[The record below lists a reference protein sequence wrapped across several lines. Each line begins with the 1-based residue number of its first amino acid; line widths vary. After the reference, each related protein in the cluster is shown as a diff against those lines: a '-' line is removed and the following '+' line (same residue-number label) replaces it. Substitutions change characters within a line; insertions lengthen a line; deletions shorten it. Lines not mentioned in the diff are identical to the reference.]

1 MMSYLHKVK
10 PVDQRFHEW
19 VDNINKTERID
30 KSIIAFNFGLFESKE
45 GFTMYLTGSKI
56 FDKDDDDWAAN
67 IDFEPKQKYFSFG
80 NELLKDKD
88 WKDILKFAESLVQS
102 YVKSEDFKTSIFA
115 QAIVITVGFDDGELT
130 IIKFQ

>member
-67 IDFEPKQKYFSFG
+67 MDFEPKQKYFSFG

-88 WKDILKFAESLVQS
+88 WQDILKCAESLVQS
-102 YVKSEDFKTSIFA
+102 YVKSEDFKISIFA
-115 QAIVITVGFDDGELT
+115 QAIAITVGFDDAELT
-130 IIKFQ
+130 IINSQ

>member
-19 VDNINKTERID
+19 VDNINQTERID

-67 IDFEPKQKYFSFG
+67 MDFEPKQKYFSFG

-88 WKDILKFAESLVQS
+88 WQDILKCAESLVQS

-115 QAIVITVGFDDGELT
+115 QAIAITLGFDDGELT
-130 IIKFQ
+130 IIKSQ